1 MSANQWY
8 AVPSG
13 VPPGPTVSI
22 QETDTGGMVFEG
34 DAATFVISIDHAV
47 DHNVMV
53 DYTTVDG
60 TGASGA
66 TAVSDYASTHGPRE
80 AVIVAGDTEATIYDS
95 EFAALQV
102 STTGGIDGGGD
113 KQFLVKLSN
122 PNECQLGAN
131 SSATATIV
139 RPEVDITSPDESS
152 GTIDVSAGIGGRT
165 EVDLQAKV
173 NPAYAASGDTGFQL
187 TVPDGAENLTFWTA
201 QTGGTQLSP
210 DANDVLETIGDAEFW
225 NIQRLGLGR
234 GRRPCDRT
242 WPLLHD
248 PCPGGAAGRD
258 GTGGPSRG
266 ASQDSAWPCRGRG
279 NDGDARQPR

>member
-1 MSANQWY
+1 MGPGAASSSFNYRWTISGVDVSDQAEADFPADGPYTWFEAQSMDARLTVTDGCGARTQVWY
-8 AVPSG
+8 SGDGWQNLPSG
-13 VPPGPTVSI
+13 LPDEPTVSI
-22 QETDTGGMVFEG
+22 EETDTGGMVFEG

-47 DHNVMV
+47 DHDVMV

-173 NPAYAASGDTGFQL
+173 DPAYAASGDTGFQL
-187 TVPDGAENLTFWTA
+187 TVPDGAENLTF
-201 QTGGTQLSP
+201 
-210 DANDVLETIGDAEFW
+210 
-225 NIQRLGLGR
+225 
-234 GRRPCDRT
+234 
-242 WPLLHD
+242 
-248 PCPGGAAGRD
+248 
-258 GTGGPSRG
+258 
-266 ASQDSAWPCRGRG
+266 
-279 NDGDARQPR
+279 